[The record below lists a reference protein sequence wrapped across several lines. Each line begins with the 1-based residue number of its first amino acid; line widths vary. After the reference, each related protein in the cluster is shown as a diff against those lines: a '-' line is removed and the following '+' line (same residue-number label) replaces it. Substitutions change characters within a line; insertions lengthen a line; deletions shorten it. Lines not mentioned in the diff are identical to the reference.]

1 MKQIF
6 TISNQLIAL
15 GKRLAMVLTML
26 LTFGIGQAWGAVTSG
41 NTYNTTSSMPE
52 GWSKD
57 GDYNNSSYLKLVAST
72 NYIQT
77 DAFCVKSFSSIK
89 IKARKYGGP
98 SENQAKITVEWIVG
112 KDTISLGTITPS
124 STTLTDYTIS
134 SPTSVSADQDGYI
147 KISCKGASS
156 SKGSGVSQ
164 VTITYTSGNCSSTG
178 TGGDGD
184 SGDNPGDNSG
194 KCTWELVTDA
204 STLKAGDRVVI
215 AAKDYNYAM
224 STDQKSNN
232 RGQTSITKNNSN
244 ITFGNDV
251 QILTLSDGKSAGT
264 LAFNTGSGYLYAAS
278 SSDNYLRTENTLS
291 DNSSWSITIANDGTA
306 TLKAQGNYSR
316 NTMQYNQSSS
326 LFACYSS
333 ASQKALVIYKEVCT
347 KETTVTLNPN
357 GGSGTMDN
365 VTTEN
370 GTLTLSE
377 CTFTRDGYTFAGWA
391 ISEEGE
397 AIYEDKDVI
406 DNWDANNT
414 TLYAQWTPI
423 EYQITYEGLEG
434 ATNGDNPNTY
444 TIESETITFEE
455 PGERVGY
462 TFKGWEP
469 EIIEAGSTGNVTI
482 IATWEKIVLSNNC
495 KWVEVT
501 DNTTLED
508 GDEVVIT
515 MTWGATTW
523 ALPNNGGTSTPEVV
537 VVNNVDGDK
546 MLSVSNDMI
555 WTVDEGDGNYSFYP
569 MGSNATWLYCTN
581 NNDGVRVGTGENKYF
596 TIVNGLASDSENYFL
611 YHVATSRYVGVY
623 HPNEGIPDWRCYKL
637 TDKGA
642 FPTNIKNQS
651 LKFYKKT
658 CLMSNEFWI
667 DYELANVTCTNTP
680 PIRRLLKTAK
690 PSC

>member
-26 LTFGIGQAWGAVTSG
+26 LIVGIGQVWGETIEISCPTLQCKTTATEISAGAPVTYMFSG
-41 NTYNTTSSMPE
+41 NSNTYNPLRWYSGVNLT
-52 GWSKD
+52 
-57 GDYNNSSYLKLVAST
+57 
-72 NYIQT
+72 
-77 DAFCVKSFSSIK
+77 
-89 IKARKYGGP
+89 IKA
-98 SENQAKITVEWIVG
+98 N
-112 KDTISLGTITPS
+112 
-124 STTLTDYTIS
+124 
-134 SPTSVSADQDGYI
+134 DGYSI
-147 KISCKGASS
+147 TGIIITASGSYSLSNINIQSGGGNISNGVWEGESQTVVLQHKTSNSAQTRITKIAVTYTASS
-156 SKGSGVSQ
+156 
-164 VTITYTSGNCSSTG
+164 
-178 TGGDGD
+178 GGGD
-184 SGDNPGDNSG
+184 SGDGNTGGSGGDG

-232 RGQTSITKNNSN
+232 RGQASITKNNSN
-244 ITFGNDV
+244 ITLGNDV

-264 LAFNTGSGYLYAAS
+264 LVFNTGSGYLYAAS
-278 SSDNYLRTENTLS
+278 SDNNYLRTENTLS
-291 DNSSWSITIANDGTA
+291 DNSSWTITIAADGTA
-306 TLKAQGNYSR
+306 TIVAQGLNTR

-423 EYQITYEGLEG
+423 EYQIIYEGLEG
-434 ATNGDNPNTY
+434 ATNGDNPNAY
-444 TIESETITFEE
+444 TVESETITFEE

-482 IATWEKIVLSNNC
+482 IATWEEIVLSNNC
-495 KWVEVT
+495 KWVET
-501 DNTTLED
+501 EI
-508 GDEVVIT
+508 GEIEPEDEVVVT
-515 MTWGATTW
+515 MTNGVTTW
-523 ALPNNGGTSTPEVV
+523 ALDQDYYKS
-537 VVNNVDGDK
+537 GDK
-546 MLSVSNDMI
+546 YPLATTLEVSGNEITQIYDKI
-555 WTVDEGDGNYSFYP
+555 KWNISGNATEGYILYP
-569 MGSNATWLYCTN
+569 NGQTNTWLYCTGSSN
-581 NNDGVRVGTGENKYF
+581 TIKIGGGSPKHFVIENGYLKSKSKVTTSGLEVDAFLGV
-596 TIVNGLASDSENYFL
+596 S
-611 YHVATSRYVGVY
+611 TSTNSWRHY
-623 HPNEGIPDWRCYKL
+623 PNTTTSVISGQ
-637 TDKGA
+637 T
-642 FPTNIKNQS
+642 

-667 DYELANVTCTNTP
+667 DYELANVTCTHTP
-680 PIRRLLKTAK
+680 PIRRLLKPAK
-690 PSC
+690 PAR